1 MHWWEV
7 GYRLVRMLGK
17 RLGEIERLS
26 ERMGAGIE
34 MGCRVEG

>member
-1 MHWWEV
+1 
-7 GYRLVRMLGK
+7 MLGK

-34 MGCRVEG
+34 MTCWVEGWMRDASVASKF